1 MAISFE
7 NPYSVGIVDTHA
19 HYDDARFDGYRDEL
33 LDELEAFGVTAVINN
48 STDCYKSAEDC
59 LKMSR
64 RHRICYSAFGVHP
77 LNIEDNGPLDTKRLE
92 KLLRDD
98 KCVALGEIGLD
109 YHYTPET
116 AEKQKDYF
124 CRQLELAKSLDIP
137 VTVHDREAHSD
148 TLEILKKYRPKGTV
162 HCFSGSVE
170 SAKEIIG
177 LGMYIGIGGVV
188 TFNNAKKLSE
198 VAKAIPLDR
207 ILLETDAPYLAPV
220 PYRGETNHSG
230 MIIRVAEKIASLRG
244 IDAES
249 VLAAS
254 KENAGELYG
263 I

>member
-1 MAISFE
+1 MERFF
-7 NPYSVGIVDTHA
+7 DTHA
-19 HYDDARFDGYRDEL
+19 HYTDEKLAGNFALTDELFASDICGIICVATDNDDAKKCIATAARYPHMYASAGIHPSECMRFPSLGDEIERLRL
-33 LDELEAFGVTAVINN
+33 L
-48 STDCYKSAEDC
+48 C
-59 LKMSR
+59 R
-64 RHRICYSAFGVHP
+64 
-77 LNIEDNGPLDTKRLE
+77 E
-92 KLLRDD
+92 K
-98 KCVALGEIGLD
+98 KVVAIGEIGLD